1 MLLAT
6 QLDTVHSLADIH
18 AYLCSGAMQVDMY
31 SFGIVLWEIA
41 TQDTPRRGFLR
52 HARVPNEC
60 PQAIEDLIT
69 ACLLEDA
76 AARPTAK
83 EACKIIQS
91 SLHLPDPLDDAPAVA
106 PK

>member
-1 MLLAT
+1 
-6 QLDTVHSLADIH
+6 
-18 AYLCSGAMQVDMY
+18 MQVDMY